1 MVDLSCETNSTQTIP
16 MQSKEKEVF
25 NAIKCHFTCDIRRV
39 KFISCLIVSLLKL
52 NDCSLSEW
60 SKGVCLDILLS
71 SKYKRL
77 QRLLCGFRFGQRA
90 YFKLVWS
97 AYGQADQV
105 VLTLDRTD
113 YIQRGQTVQILML
126 GIAHKGVSIPLLW
139 HTANREGNS
148 SKQTRL
154 ALLKALERW
163 AVVKPGQKVYL
174 TGDREFIGKE
184 MWTGWFTPVIRVRAN
199 AAVVNGGKSCRADKV
214 FGERR
219 LKVLRKP
226 RVVYGQRAYLTG
238 MKLEGEDFLILMSRE
253 RVRGMAGIYAQ
264 RWQVETLFGAFK
276 SRGFNLEKCRVNDHR
291 RIRTLLFLLAI
302 ALVWAIRAGEWLVA
316 NGRKIPIKKLRTGS
330 QPLNSLF
337 RHGLNHLQNIAL
349 NHAHFQKL
357 DKLLYCT

>member
-16 MQSKEKEVF
+16 MQSKEKEVY
-25 NAIKCHFTCDIRRV
+25 NAIKGHFDCDIRRV

-77 QRLLCGFRFGQRA
+77 QRLLCQFRFGQRL

-97 AYGQADQV
+97 AYGQSEQV

-139 HTANREGNS
+139 HTANRQGNS

-154 ALLKALERW
+154 ALLKVLQRW
-163 AVVKPGQKVYL
+163 AVVKPGQKIYL
-174 TGDREFIGKE
+174 TADREFIGKE
-184 MWTGWFTPVIRVRAN
+184 MWTGWFLPVIRVRAN
-199 AAVVNGGKSCRADKV
+199 AKVVNGGKSCRADKM
-214 FGERR
+214 FSEKR

-226 RVVYGQRAYLTG
+226 RIVYGQRAYLTG
-238 MKLEGEDFLILMSRE
+238 MKLEGDEFLILMSRE

-302 ALVWAIRAGEWLVA
+302 ALVWAIRAGEWLA
-316 NGRKIPIKKLRTGS
+316 SNGRKIPIKKLKTGS
-330 QPLNSLF
+330 QPLTSLF

-349 NHAHFQKL
+349 NYAHFQKL